1 MPRISAAAGKEQA
14 EEKKIWTEAWK
25 ASWEDACDNKVK
37 KKKTGKDKSSSGAF
51 EKNEGSWG

>member
-1 MPRISAAAGKEQA
+1 MPRISPAAGKEQA
-14 EEKKIWTEAWK
+14 EEKTTWTEEWK
-25 ASWEDACDNKVK
+25 ASWEDAGNNKVK